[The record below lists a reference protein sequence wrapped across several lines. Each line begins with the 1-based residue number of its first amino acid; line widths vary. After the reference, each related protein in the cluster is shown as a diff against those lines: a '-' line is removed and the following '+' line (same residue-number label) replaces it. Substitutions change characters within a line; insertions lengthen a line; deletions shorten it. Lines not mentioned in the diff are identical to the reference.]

1 MYWMR
6 QRSPLTRTLVYAAVA
21 TLAFLL
27 ASGMGAMFAVAFRGD
42 LSLLGGGEPQALDGR
57 EEVTQA
63 QEEDDATK
71 QREKIARQEPV
82 AKDKEAAA
90 EKQRVAARR
99 DEAQYAGTV
108 GDIQAR
114 AVGAFRES
122 HPKLLRYDALT
133 AADVE
138 AMQANKTALEALN
151 RQTADLAPPR
161 KYEEQYE
168 VFSAAIDE
176 LHEATRLA
184 YAMAADPV
192 AAAELGFDEYDG
204 HVNKAAGLLQ
214 RSNELLN
221 REYETIENVREV
233 SPEF

>member
-1 MYWMR
+1 
-6 QRSPLTRTLVYAAVA
+6 
-21 TLAFLL
+21 
-27 ASGMGAMFAVAFRGD
+27 MGAMVAVAFRGD

-57 EEVTQA
+57 EDVTQA

-71 QREKIARQEPV
+71 QREKTARREPV
-82 AKDKEAAA
+82 AEDKEAAA
-90 EKQRVAARR
+90 EKKSVAAGR
-99 DEAQYAGTV
+99 DEARYAGAV

-114 AVGAFRES
+114 SVEAFRGS
-122 HPKLLRYDALT
+122 HLKLLRYDALT